1 MNIINKVLCK
11 YVNGMKLT
19 KDDKYV
25 YLIHN
30 DILGGVVLVSVN
42 GWSVQSVPIYDDIST
57 EYINKVY
64 SVPYINGETFGYKS
78 DVGILDTFDYTTV
91 YNIIHQYQTDMKKVS
106 DIVSDITSATD
117 MKLYPL
123 LNNDEVFYNE
133 ILMKRKS
140 DGAGRYILGDRV
152 IYLSPSIL
160 PGTKKNDL
168 DAMVYSNIQNNYF
181 MVCFTVHK
189 SFDINMYMRF
199 LNL

>member
-1 MNIINKVLCK
+1 MNIINKVLSK

-42 GWSVQSVPIYDDIST
+42 GWSVQSVPIYDDISS
-57 EYINKVY
+57 EYINKIY

-91 YNIIHQYQTDMKKVS
+91 YNIMHQYQIDMKKVS

-152 IYLSPSIL
+152 YYRGQKRMTWMQWCIVI
-160 PGTKKNDL
+160 
-168 DAMVYSNIQNNYF
+168 
-181 MVCFTVHK
+181 
-189 SFDINMYMRF
+189 
-199 LNL
+199 